1 VSDGANTGAARAC
14 AECLDRSRL
23 LARIGAR
30 LEIRS
35 RLRGRLFE
43 LLALGDAELLDAVGV
58 HSSETTERAPRA
70 GAPTRRDVPPRVDVP
85 PPASEAICR
94 HDPGYPPALG
104 DEGGPR
110 LLYVRGGADRLR
122 ALSSGSVVAVC
133 GSSRSTDYGIEVARS
148 IASELAAH
156 GVTIASGLA
165 DAVGESAQR
174 AAATVRAGAIAVLG
188 GGHDAGCPATRRA
201 LARRIRADGCVVAEL
216 PDEFDGRVWGRIAAA
231 RVLARL
237 AGVTLVVEAD
247 ETPVDMSV
255 AQVALA
261 LGRTVAVVPGRVTS
275 SASRGAHALV
285 VGGARL
291 VTCAS
296 DILPLLGH
304 DRESALE
311 PQACAGDALDPRLS
325 AVLELVG
332 AGSDTPEKLEGR
344 VGRPAEVL
352 LALSRLEVLGLLARG
367 DGGRYVVRGA
377 PRSVRARAI
386 AGGRAH
392 PLA

>member
-1 VSDGANTGAARAC
+1 
-14 AECLDRSRL
+14 
-23 LARIGAR
+23 
-30 LEIRS
+30 
-35 RLRGRLFE
+35 
-43 LLALGDAELLDAVGV
+43 
-58 HSSETTERAPRA
+58 
-70 GAPTRRDVPPRVDVP
+70 
-85 PPASEAICR
+85 
-94 HDPGYPPALG
+94 
-104 DEGGPR
+104 
-110 LLYVRGGADRLR
+110 
-122 ALSSGSVVAVC
+122 VC
-133 GSSRSTDYGIEVARS
+133 GSSRSTDYGIEVARG
-148 IASELAAH
+148 IASELAGR

-174 AAATVRAGAIAVLG
+174 AAATVSAGAIAVLG

-216 PDEFDGRVWGRIAAA
+216 PDECNARVWGRIAAA

-247 ETPVDMSV
+247 ETPVDMSM

-275 SASRGAHALV
+275 PASRGAHALV
-285 VGGARL
+285 VDGARL

-311 PQACAGDALDPRLS
+311 PPARAGDALDPGLS

-367 DGGRYVVRGA
+367 DGGRYVVRGPA
-377 PRSVRARAI
+377 TSVRARAI
-386 AGGRAH
+386 AGAHAH